1 VLKLVFFNKRKEQGK
16 YATSLSEVISR
27 KGCEFYRVYVDIY
40 PVADPEL
47 FRSPSSLVGYAAE

>member
-1 VLKLVFFNKRKEQGK
+1 MLNSVFLNKRKEQGK
-16 YATSLSEVISR
+16 YVTSLSEVISR